1 MTLHPKSLAA
11 SVQQRLLNLSRERQ
25 EAFDL
30 VLTRYALERF
40 LYRLSCSAYSEQFLL
55 KGAMLFAVW
64 GDAPHR
70 PTRDLDFLGFGSSE
84 IPKLEA
90 LFREICSQPVEPD
103 GLEFLPRTV
112 AGSRIREDQE
122 YQGVRLKFEA
132 RLAAAIIPIQV
143 DIGFGDAVVPNPEV
157 AEYPALLNLP
167 APRVRIYPVYSVI
180 SEKYQAMVWLG
191 MANSR
196 MKDYYDI
203 WILAKKFSFDGQTLA
218 RAIQATFERRNT
230 PIPNSPPLALTD
242 AFCGDTAKQ
251 RQWQAFVRKNRLME
265 NAPALPDVAWLVASF
280 LLPPTQALSENQ
292 PFQAAWP
299 AGGQWQ
305 QQRFE
310 NRLRGIITIG
320 ALIKADLPKPC

>member
-1 MTLHPKSLAA
+1 MTPARPQNLAA

-30 VLTRYALERF
+30 ALTRYALERF
-40 LYRLSCSAYSEQFLL
+40 LYRLSCSEYREQFLL

-70 PTRDLDFLGFGSSE
+70 PTRDLDFLGFDSGD

-112 AGSRIREDQE
+112 AGSEIREDQE
-122 YQGVRLKFEA
+122 YQGVRLRFEA
-132 RLAAAIIPIQV
+132 RLAAAVISMQV
-143 DIGFGDAVVPNPEV
+143 DVGFGDAVVPKPGIV
-157 AEYPALLNLP
+157 EYPTLLDFP
-167 APRVRIYPVYSVI
+167 APTVRIYPIYSVV

-203 WILAKKFSFDGQTLA
+203 WVLAKKFRFDGQTLA
-218 RAIQATFERRNT
+218 HAIQATFERRKT
-230 PIPNSPPLALTD
+230 PIPESPPLALTD
-242 AFCGDTAKQ
+242 TFCNDAAKQ
-251 RQWQAFVRKNRLME
+251 KQWQAFMRKNRLME
-265 NAPALPDVAWLVASF
+265 DAPALPEIAWLVASF
-280 LLPPTQALSENQ
+280 LLPPTQALSENMV
-292 PFQAAWP
+292 FRATWP
-299 AGGQWQ
+299 AGGQWLGKGN
-305 QQRFE
+305 E
-310 NRLRGIITIG
+310 
-320 ALIKADLPKPC
+320 DPE